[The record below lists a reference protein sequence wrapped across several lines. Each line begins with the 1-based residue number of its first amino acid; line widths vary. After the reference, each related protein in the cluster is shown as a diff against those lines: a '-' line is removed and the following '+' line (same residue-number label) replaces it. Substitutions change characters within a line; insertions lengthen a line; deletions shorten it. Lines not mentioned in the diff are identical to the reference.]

1 MPETNLVIPLA
12 AIKDRDEPA
21 GGGSDQAGHWPA
33 AVGAKALSLARMS
46 HIGLSVPAGFCVTA
60 AAYREHLKCNN
71 IMPRLAADTAKL
83 VDASP
88 EKKRDILAGVRQTI
102 IAAPM
107 TDELAEQ
114 IRIHYVTLEA
124 HRVAVRSSAT
134 AEDLPGHSFAGL
146 YDTYLGVTSLD
157 NCIKAVQKCWA
168 SLWTERAYIYREKN
182 GFDHLEAKM
191 AVIVQSLVPADASGI
206 IFTADPL
213 TGRTDR
219 IIVEATFG
227 LGDLLVSSK
236 VTGDRFLINKK
247 NLGILSRTVA
257 EKKIEHIFDNRG
269 LVTEQVVPAEQSHK
283 PSIDDRTA
291 RKLAKLAKKAE
302 ILFGGPQDMEWALD
316 GTEIFLL
323 QSRPITALVTT
334 PSSRD
339 RWVWSSLPAREVIP
353 DVVTP
358 LTKSLFDNL
367 TADMFDPVFD
377 ILCID
382 RRGTPLYDYFAGRV
396 YFNASFWGA
405 VGRYIPRPIRY
416 DLTRFAGSN
425 AALAKILEIFK
436 NVTEDDLPKIKV
448 NRTRFILKLPLLI
461 TGILSCTPRKGQ
473 ILLAKIKAKNQK
485 WQHLDVAGLSAE
497 QIVGCCAEV
506 ITAFFDMLGYAPY
519 LFATMI
525 AYFGLEL
532 VCARWFSD
540 IAYTGRLLAGVGDMD
555 DAQAAMDLWQL
566 AVKVHQTPEVE
577 QVILSELN
585 WQSAKEKLMTIKSS
599 DHFLK
604 SWDEFMARHGHHCR
618 GEIEAYNRR
627 WRETPDYILKL
638 LRGYLTGIDRAD
650 PIQNYS
656 DQAQHRRQLEEQCRR
671 QLRNPVKRMLFNHL
685 LVRSQASAVLREN
698 IKSEVIK
705 LVAGMRKLLVE
716 LSRKLH
722 AGGVLAGSDDIF
734 FLTFE
739 EIGLVVGG
747 HAEFDVKN
755 IIAARRAEYDKWNL
769 VTPPDVIVGR
779 FDPDNYVPEQVEANV
794 DVLKGLAVSPGVA
807 TGKAKVI
814 LRTDSNTQL
823 EAGEILVAPFTDPG
837 WTPYFLLA
845 AGIVMDQGSLL
856 SHGSIVA
863 REYGIPAVVN
873 AGNATKIIKTGQTIQ
888 VDANHGIVKILR

>member
-1 MPETNLVIPLA
+1 MPETNLVIPLT
-12 AIKDRDEPA
+12 AISVDPAPDGKDRDE
-21 GGGSDQAGHWPA
+21 S
-33 AVGAKALSLARMS
+33 AVGAKALGLARMN

-60 AAYREHLKCNN
+60 AAYHEHLKCNN

-83 VDASP
+83 ADA
-88 EKKRDILAGVRQTI
+88 EHERRRDILAGVRQTI

-107 TDELAEQ
+107 ADELVEE
-114 IRIHYVTLEA
+114 IRSHYVTLEA

-146 YDTYLGVTSLD
+146 YDTYLGVTGID

-168 SLWTERAYIYREKN
+168 SLWTERAYEYRQKN

-283 PSIDDRTA
+283 PSIDDRIV

-323 QSRPITALVTT
+323 QSRPITALVTA

-339 RWVWSSLPAREVIP
+339 HWVWSSLPAKEVMP

-358 LTKSLFDNL
+358 LTKSLIDNWA
-367 TADMFDPVFD
+367 ADMFDPVFD

-382 RRGTPLYDYFAGRV
+382 RRGTPLYDYFAGRA
-396 YFNASFWGA
+396 YFNASFWAA
-405 VGRYIPRPIRY
+405 VVRYIPGLKRY
-416 DLTRFAGSN
+416 DFARFTGSN
-425 AALAKILEIFK
+425 PALAKIVEILK
-436 NVTEDDLPKIKV
+436 NVTEDDLPEIKV
-448 NRTRFILKLPLLI
+448 SRTRFILKLPILI
-461 TGILSCTPRKGQ
+461 AGILSCTPKKGQ
-473 ILLAKIKAKNQK
+473 IILAETKARNQK
-485 WQHLDVAGLSAE
+485 WQHLDVAGLSTE

-506 ITAFFDMLGYAPY
+506 ITAFCDMLGYAPY

-525 AYFGLEL
+525 SYFGLEL

-540 IAYTGRLLAGVGDMD
+540 TTYAGRLLAGIGNMD
-555 DAQAAMDLWQL
+555 DAQAAIDLWQL
-566 AVKVHQTPEVE
+566 AAKAHQSPKVE
-577 QVILSELN
+577 QVILSEFN
-585 WQSAKEKLMTIKSS
+585 WQSAREKFITIKGS
-599 DHFLK
+599 DCFLK

-618 GEIEAYNRR
+618 GEIEAYNQR
-627 WRETPDYILKL
+627 WFETPDYILKL
-638 LRGYLTGIDRAD
+638 VRSYLASIDKTD
-650 PIQNYS
+650 PVQKYNEQIQR
-656 DQAQHRRQLEEQCRR
+656 RRQLEEQCRR

-685 LVRSQASAVLREN
+685 LVRSQASAVFREN
-698 IKSEVIK
+698 IKSEPVK
-705 LVAGMRKLLVE
+705 LLAGMRKLLLE
-716 LSRKLH
+716 LGRRLH
-722 AGGVLAGSDDIF
+722 AGGVLTGSDDIF

-747 HAEFDVKN
+747 HAEFDVRN
-755 IIAARRAEYDKWNL
+755 VIAARRAEYDKWNL

-794 DVLKGLAVSPGVA
+794 DVLRGLAVSPGVA
-807 TGKAKVI
+807 TGKARVI
-814 LRTDSNTQL
+814 LRSDTQQQVL
-823 EAGEILVAPFTDPG
+823 PGEILVAPFTDPG

-845 AGIVMDQGSLL
+845 AGIVMEQGSIL

-873 AGNATKIIKTGQTIQ
+873 VGLATKIIKTGQTIQ
-888 VDANHGIVKILR
+888 VDANQGIVRILR